1 MHEALHDLLQ
11 LRHSATR
18 PLYQAMHG
26 ISLPRTEGEKTT
38 SKDTTLCIEMERG
51 TLLEAGSLK
60 CNQFMSCRTGWANST
75 HDSLHVVGLWKPARA
90 GSRGAPALS

>member
-51 TLLEAGSLK
+51 TLLEAGS
-60 CNQFMSCRTGWANST
+60 
-75 HDSLHVVGLWKPARA
+75 DSLHVVGLWKPARA